1 MACSENPVRKESDMK
16 NRTWIFVAAGV
27 AAAALPFAVSGA
39 SVFQLTQM
47 IGIAIALIG
56 LNVFVGWVGQP
67 SLAQGAMFALGAY
80 VTAISCGIG
89 MPWWL
94 ALPVSAVAV
103 AAFAWMLAL
112 PLLRLS
118 HSYLALSTFA
128 LALAI
133 PQVLRHG
140 SVSPWTGGATGL
152 QLERPNAPAW
162 VPAELGSDA
171 WMYWVALAIA
181 VLLTVVLARAFA
193 GRKGLELRS
202 VRDNPIAAAAHG
214 VNVGRVK
221 AMAFAFSGL
230 CAALGGGLYA
240 LNVQYVS
247 PDSFGVFLSLTMLV
261 ALVVGGPA
269 STVGPWIGAAFI
281 LYVPAWAER
290 VSTAAPWAIFGFSV
304 LLVVFV
310 APGGLAGA
318 GQALAQRLSSRTK
331 PATRQPAPH

>member
-1 MACSENPVRKESDMK
+1 MK
-16 NRTWIFVAAGV
+16 NRTWIYVAAGV
-27 AAAALPFAVSGA
+27 AAAALPFAIAGA
-39 SVFQLTQM
+39 STFQLTQM

-80 VTAISCGIG
+80 VTAMLCGIG
-89 MPWWL
+89 VPWWL
-94 ALPVSAVAV
+94 ALPVSAVTV
-103 AAFAWMLAL
+103 AAFAWVLAV

-128 LALAI
+128 FALAI

-140 SVSPWTGGATGL
+140 SLSQWTGGATGL
-152 QLERPNAPAW
+152 QLERPKAPSW

-181 VLLTVVLARAFA
+181 VLLTVALAKVLA
-193 GRKGLELRS
+193 GRRGLELRS
-202 VRDNPIAAAAHG
+202 VRDNAIAAAAHG
-214 VNVGRVK
+214 VHVSRVK
-221 AMAFAFSGL
+221 GVAFAFSGL

-304 LLVVFV
+304 LVIVFI

-318 GQALAQRLSSRTK
+318 GQALAQRWRPRTTPAAAGQAMRIQSKSS
-331 PATRQPAPH
+331 

>member
-1 MACSENPVRKESDMK
+1 MK

-27 AAAALPFAVSGA
+27 AAAALPFAISGA

-80 VTAISCGIG
+80 VTAMSCGIG

-103 AAFAWMLAL
+103 AAFAWLLAV

-152 QLERPNAPAW
+152 QLERPKAPSW

-304 LLVVFV
+304 LLVVFI

-331 PATRQPAPH
+331 PAIRQPDPH

>member
-1 MACSENPVRKESDMK
+1 MK
-16 NRTWIFVAAGV
+16 TKSWIYVVVGM
-27 AAAALPFAVSGA
+27 AAAALPFAIPGA
-39 SVFQLTQM
+39 STFQLTQM

-80 VTAISCGIG
+80 VTAMLCGIG
-89 MPWWL
+89 VPWWL
-94 ALPVSAVAV
+94 ALTASALTV
-103 AAFAWMLAL
+103 AAFAWLL
-112 PLLRLS
+112 SVPLLRLS

-128 LALAI
+128 FALAI

-140 SVSPWTGGATGL
+140 SLSPWTGGATGL
-152 QLERPNAPAW
+152 QLERPVAPSWMPSA
-162 VPAELGSDA
+162 VGSDA

-181 VLLTVVLARAFA
+181 IVLTAGLAKAFA
-193 GRKGLELRS
+193 GRSGLELRA
-202 VRDNPIAAAAHG
+202 VRDNATAAAALG

-221 AMAFAFSGL
+221 SLAFAFSGM

-247 PDSFGVFLSLTMLV
+247 PDSFGVFLSLTMLA

-290 VSTAAPWAIFGFSV
+290 ISTAAPWAIFGFSV
-304 LLVVFV
+304 LLIVFV
-310 APGGLAGA
+310 APRGLAGA
-318 GQALAQRLSSRTK
+318 GQALAQRLRQKAGAAASSGPKHERHSSYLPTTK
-331 PATRQPAPH
+331 ET